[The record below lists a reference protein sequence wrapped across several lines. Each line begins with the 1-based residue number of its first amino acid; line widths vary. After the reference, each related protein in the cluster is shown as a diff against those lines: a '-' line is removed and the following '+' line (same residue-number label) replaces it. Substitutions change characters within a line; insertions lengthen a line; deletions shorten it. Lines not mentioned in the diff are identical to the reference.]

1 MKITVSMPFDMDPL
15 IIEDINPGMT
25 LHEFILKLYLNHPI
39 ETKEIKSFCLG
50 YKALRKTDL
59 GSPLNTLFGYENCII
74 EGVANDPK
82 TADCLLS
89 HKIIQEHQFSL
100 LQIKDGIKDT
110 NPLDA
115 TLLAALP
122 SFSPALLSLVA
133 EYKGKEFILSSSTP
147 QPRFVVIDA
156 KYLLPSSRAYQN
168 AFSNFVGRPRRVISA
183 VFLKNE
189 QFFAPVI
196 DADGLAR
203 LCMLPLNGRQVR
215 DPSLDVEFTDFELA
229 KASCRRPYQEQVRN
243 ENASYQD
250 IQEDLELPYIS
261 VVKNYEI
268 MIYLDAQNR
277 VVEIHLP
284 EIVDISINLTAASWM
299 RMISFPDFY
308 LPKTSHREF
317 ILDVFAHHIDANFG
331 ETGFKITPLTIEPPA
346 YRLARDYFLEA
357 YKALKGN
364 LWNAENNLDEIL
376 ASTHASF
383 LSESKNVFPKPVI
396 AVKAILNLL
405 GQDMRWFSEQTIAS
419 LKVALIND
427 AQLRHQAGLCNK
439 AMLLQQTKMLCKKE
453 RSLPAV
459 VLGAILY
466 YRTTDTDSLSFA
478 NQQANLLEGE
488 LLANKDISSLL
499 LIFLTKGRVKS
510 NFSFKIWHNASEDTK
525 ILRGCIAAAIVA
537 SENPP
542 IELQAEA
549 SKFLQQIDA
558 SEKESMGLVA
568 AQFT

>member
-1 MKITVSMPFDMDPL
+1 MPLDMDPL
-15 IIEDINPGMT
+15 IIQDINPGMT

-59 GSPLNTLFGYENCII
+59 GSPLSTLFGYENCII

-100 LQIKDGIKDT
+100 LQIKDGMQDT

-183 VFLKNE
+183 VFLKND

-229 KASCRRPYQEQVRN
+229 KASCRRPYQERVRN
-243 ENASYQD
+243 ESASYQD
-250 IQEDLELPYIS
+250 IQEDLEQPFIS

-308 LPKTSHREF
+308 LPKTSHKEF
-317 ILDVFAHHIDANFG
+317 ILDVFIHHIAANLS
-331 ETGFKITPLTIEPPA
+331 ETGFKITPIPPVTIELPA

-357 YKALKGN
+357 YRALKGN
-364 LWNAENNLDEIL
+364 LWNEGNNLDEIL

-383 LSESKNVFPKPVI
+383 LSESKKPFFAKPII

-405 GQDMRWFSEQTIAS
+405 GQDMRWFSEQTIVS
-419 LKVALIND
+419 LKVALINH
-427 AQLRHQAGLCNK
+427 AQLRHQASLCDK

-453 RSLPAV
+453 SSLPAV

-499 LIFLTKGRVKS
+499 LTFLTKGRVKS

-558 SEKESMGLVA
+558 SEKESMGLA